1 MTAARKNSKRET
13 KTIALLTYG
22 ANDPNNHPLW
32 EGVHAE
38 AQAQGANLICF
49 PGKSLNSKRR
59 FDYQANVLY
68 DLVRKENVDG
78 VIIWGSR
85 LITHVNTEKLR
96 DFYLRFHPLPVIN
109 IGMPLDDIPSVFA
122 DNYKNM
128 YSFLNHLIK
137 IHKYSRVA
145 FIKGPSKKS

>member
-49 PGKSLNSKRR
+49 PGKSLNSK
-59 FDYQANVLY
+59 AG
-68 DLVRKENVDG
+68 DLT
-78 VIIWGSR
+78 IR
-85 LITHVNTEKLR
+85 L
-96 DFYLRFHPLPVIN
+96 
-109 IGMPLDDIPSVFA
+109 
-122 DNYKNM
+122 M
-128 YSFLNHLIK
+128 YSMIWLE
-137 IHKYSRVA
+137 
-145 FIKGPSKKS
+145 KKTLMG